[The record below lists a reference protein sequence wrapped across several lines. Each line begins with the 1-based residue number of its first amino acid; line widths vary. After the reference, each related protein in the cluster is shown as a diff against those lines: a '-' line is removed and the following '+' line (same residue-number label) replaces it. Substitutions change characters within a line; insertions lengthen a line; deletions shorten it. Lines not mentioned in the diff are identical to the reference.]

1 MLAAKQEVLE
11 NKFQT
16 TLEYLVEYRGVKG
29 AVIFDNEGLIV
40 GSIGQEN
47 IDAECFSPLTLLILE
62 RTDKVLSR
70 LDENPVQSM
79 VIKTNDSW
87 LTINRCID
95 NLILVVNAAIETD
108 ELLKVRIGQA
118 VEMIKSHLKDKY
130 SLLEK

>member
-62 RTDKVLSR
+62 QTDKVLSR

>member
-1 MLAAKQEVLE
+1 MLAAKQEILE

-62 RTDKVLSR
+62 QTDKVLSR